1 MIFLVFGRLF
11 NQRRTDTDMNPDG
24 LQIIQAIVERS
35 LAAAHADQM
44 VQFERHGHVLA
55 DEAGTEQ
62 ASLCSIWQWS

>member
-1 MIFLVFGRLF
+1 
-11 NQRRTDTDMNPDG
+11 MNPDG

-35 LAAAHADQM
+35 LAAAHADQT

-62 ASLCSIWQWS
+62 ASLCLFLQWS